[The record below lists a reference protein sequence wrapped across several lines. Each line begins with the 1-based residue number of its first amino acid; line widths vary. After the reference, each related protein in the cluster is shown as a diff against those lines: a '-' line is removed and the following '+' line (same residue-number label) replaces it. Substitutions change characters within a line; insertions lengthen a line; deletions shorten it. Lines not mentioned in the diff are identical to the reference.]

1 MLLNTK
7 NQCRTVKI
15 TIKLVSNH
23 CSHAKLS
30 KNDKNLLHRRFL
42 DLLEAPEPHLQLCES

>member
-15 TIKLVSNH
+15 TIKLVRNQ
-23 CSHAKLS
+23 
-30 KNDKNLLHRRFL
+30 NDKNLLHRRFL